1 MTSST
6 ALARLCPRGQTATSD
21 GVGKGACEVVQFA
34 PHRDAPLPTL
44 QTIAIDALI
53 QPRVVPRAGIAQPIA
68 DAEFR
73 QQDLG
78 PVWINLDFLSQLA
91 HEDPQVLRVVDMRLP
106 PHRLEQVL
114 VRYDFSRVL
123 GEDLEQAILF
133 GRKVKAFT
141 LQLHRTGCKVDD
153 KAIQPQRT
161 LAVLALALTPQDD
174 FC

>member
-1 MTSST
+1 MR
-6 ALARLCPRGQTATSD
+6 LAHPTSD
-21 GVGKGACEVVQFA
+21 A
-34 PHRDAPLPTL
+34 
-44 QTIAIDALI
+44 IAALI
-53 QPRVVPRAGIAQPIA
+53 QPRVVPRGGIAQPIA

-114 VRYDFSRVL
+114 VRYDFTRVL

-133 GRKVKAFT
+133 GRKIKALAIEFN
-141 LQLHRTGCKVDD
+141 RAGCKVDD
-153 KAIQPQRT
+153 KTIQPQRA
-161 LAVLALALTPQDD
+161 LAVLA
-174 FC
+174 